1 LLSKTELAKL
11 QQKLTEYDRTRERLL
26 ELTRKTTRLA
36 GWAIIQTHRGQTS
49 KAKATLRD
57 AEENIAQMR
66 DLLDQNSEFKQVG
79 YVIVAFQEFA
89 EAKLLYNFVN
99 RRKLL
104 SQREVGV
111 GWMPY
116 LLGLLDFV
124 GELRRM
130 TMDQLKAGKLKDAQ
144 GTFESMEAIFED
156 LLMLDRTSIVPT
168 FRRKMDV
175 AKKLIE
181 ATRTDVIA
189 DIRKV
194 SLEKA
199 IRNLEKRMR

>member
-1 LLSKTELAKL
+1 MLSKTELTRL
-11 QQKLTEYDRTRERLL
+11 QRQLTEYDGTREKLL

-36 GWAIIQTHRGQTS
+36 SWTIIHIHREQIP
-49 KAKATLRD
+49 KAKMTLRD
-57 AEENIAQMR
+57 AEESVSQIRN
-66 DLLDQNSEFKQVG
+66 LLDERSEFKQAG
-79 YVIVAFQEFA
+79 YVMTGLQEFA
-89 EAKLLYNFVN
+89 EAKVLFNFAS

-104 SQREVGV
+104 SQRDVGA

-130 TMDQLKAGKLKDAQ
+130 TMDQLKGGKLKEAQ

-156 LLMLDRTSIVPT
+156 LLSLDRTSIIPT

-175 AKKLIE
+175 AKRLVE
-181 ATRTDVIA
+181 ATRADVIA
-189 DIRKV
+189 DIRRA

-199 IRNLEKRMR
+199 MKNLEKRIR